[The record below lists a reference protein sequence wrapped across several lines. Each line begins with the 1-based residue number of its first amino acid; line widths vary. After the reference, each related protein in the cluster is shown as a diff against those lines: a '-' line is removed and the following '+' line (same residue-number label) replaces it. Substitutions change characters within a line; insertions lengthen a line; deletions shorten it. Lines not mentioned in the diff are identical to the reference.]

1 MNKLNIEN
9 YFIDFLNA
17 ASDGR
22 NYLFDINFKAKV
34 DVNNNLGLLSIYFEH
49 ILKEK
54 RINIEMNITTELL
67 ENKDIVLYL
76 ESISSKDD
84 KYQNKC
90 ISIYNYLCSLY
101 LGYEP
106 FIYLKINVIKSVVKE
121 QSNMIYLCNH
131 IYFYTD
137 ISLFSINCIVKILKL
152 SYTQSKLMIENNV
165 YKVYSDRAMYIYPV
179 RVTNFNR
186 FFCFPYPDKSTF
198 NNFNYNFVWSKLI
211 NDIAQQ
217 YLYYLD
223 FLINNFDSC
232 FYLIYLDSLEGNN
245 LLSKDNLISFRS
257 EFLHYITYRNN

>member
-1 MNKLNIEN
+1 MDELMIEN
-9 YFIDFLNA
+9 YFLDFLSV

-22 NYLFDINFKAKV
+22 NYLFDIDFKAKV
-34 DVNNNLGLLSIYFEH
+34 DVNNGSGLLSIYFEH
-49 ILKEK
+49 IIKGE
-54 RINIEMNITTELL
+54 RINLEMNVTTELL
-67 ENKDIVLYL
+67 KNKDIVLYL
-76 ESISSKDD
+76 ESISSKYD

-90 ISIYNYLCSLY
+90 ISIYNHLCSSH
-101 LGYEP
+101 LGYKP
-106 FIYLKINVIKSVVKE
+106 FIHLKINVIKSIVEE

-131 IYFYTD
+131 VYFYTD
-137 ISLFSINCIVKILKL
+137 ISLFSINCIVKTLKL
-152 SYTQSKLMIENNV
+152 SYTQSKLMMKNKV
-165 YKVYSDRAMYIYPV
+165 YKVYSERGMYISPV

-186 FFCFPYPDKSTF
+186 FFNFPYPDKSTF

-211 NDIAQQ
+211 NGIAQQ

-232 FYLIYLDSLEGNN
+232 FYLIYSDNLDGNN